1 MANKKREYD
10 SIIDNILDEREPDY
24 KDLDM
29 KDAKV
34 SGDDLMN
41 RTHQYVDS
49 DWLSDIAES
58 ASHHT
63 PISHPK
69 SGSKEY
75 TERIA
80 EKEALIPRIGAVQD
94 NWHKDARRDAEDYRS
109 SYGDNDSLL
118 NELTMTLDKAESE
131 NRFGE
136 NSVEKKSWTD
146 GQIQNYVRGLLNQ
159 GMSPSKVA
167 AKLEKIAEIELFNHQ
182 SATDYL
188 QRNAGLMGLAYME
201 PNTYMDKSSP
211 TYEHTASKKQAAELP
226 QQNQDQGNET
236 KAHSGL
242 PYDTNGPID
251 YDPTIQPDNTNK
263 MYKRTQDP
271 SGKTT
276 DEFVRRPPSFERT
289 LDQHDPFAKE
299 NPSWKHSAE
308 SSNDCVRQHDT
319 YKQAGIKIQAR
330 SVKQIKACT
339 DCSYFKKNG
348 SSKTCNLYHLP
359 LIANT
364 EELTQIVNH
373 LTPGVPAKRK
383 HAALVAIANREDQH
397 TQSFNA
403 STTMKTNMVKTADA
417 RVKNQQKRAS
427 SLFSDDRENQVKF
440 SSEHVGKMHD
450 KGASLDQIYKW
461 ASGKFGD
468 VDTSLAFRGF
478 VQNFKKD
485 AKGKIIVATND
496 LKFLQSIGIRNE
508 AYQGAA
514 KCASCPTHFIREVR
528 ASEEN
533 RGAQRADILYSQSTP
548 EAVRS
553 QRKEAKVTIVNADV
567 VRKLHCA
574 GHSLEKIFKGAS
586 VKVGSV
592 QAKRAMTDFVAAMKK
607 TPTKAG
613 ISESD
618 RSFLVGKLGM
628 KPESVRLL
636 DPLRR
641 PVNKVVASVP
651 TDAHVMSYPGMGKQA
666 GETVAKDGHSIL
678 AEYDLTN
685 AKESPDIDI
694 SGPNFEDVQINSTYK
709 V

>member
-1 MANKKREYD
+1 M
-10 SIIDNILDEREPDY
+10 
-24 KDLDM
+24 
-29 KDAKV
+29 
-34 SGDDLMN
+34 
-41 RTHQYVDS
+41 
-49 DWLSDIAES
+49 
-58 ASHHT
+58 
-63 PISHPK
+63 
-69 SGSKEY
+69 
-75 TERIA
+75 
-80 EKEALIPRIGAVQD
+80 
-94 NWHKDARRDAEDYRS
+94 
-109 SYGDNDSLL
+109 
-118 NELTMTLDKAESE
+118 
-131 NRFGE
+131 
-136 NSVEKKSWTD
+136 
-146 GQIQNYVRGLLNQ
+146 
-159 GMSPSKVA
+159 
-167 AKLEKIAEIELFNHQ
+167 
-182 SATDYL
+182 
-188 QRNAGLMGLAYME
+188 
-201 PNTYMDKSSP
+201 
-211 TYEHTASKKQAAELP
+211 
-226 QQNQDQGNET
+226 
-236 KAHSGL
+236 
-242 PYDTNGPID
+242 
-251 YDPTIQPDNTNK
+251 
-263 MYKRTQDP
+263 
-271 SGKTT
+271 
-276 DEFVRRPPSFERT
+276 
-289 LDQHDPFAKE
+289 
-299 NPSWKHSAE
+299 
-308 SSNDCVRQHDT
+308 
-319 YKQAGIKIQAR
+319 
-330 SVKQIKACT
+330 
-339 DCSYFKKNG
+339 
-348 SSKTCNLYHLP
+348 P

-403 STTMKTNMVKTADA
+403 STTMQTNMVKTADA

-450 KGASLDQIYKW
+450 KGASLGQIYKW